1 LVECQIQEKG
11 RIDLKPKN
19 RHWDMAEYVMSQRH
33 PMPFARI
40 ESEIVASQSKS
51 KSYDEMLTKP
61 ETKCNLKAEY

>member
-1 LVECQIQEKG
+1 
-11 RIDLKPKN
+11 
-19 RHWDMAEYVMSQRH
+19 MAEYVMSQRH
-33 PMPFARI
+33 SMPFARI